1 MPKPIALDVFN
12 REFLTM
18 RCRLIDLAAAIDRV
32 GRADGQ
38 VADDPRWRQ
47 LQQAIGVIASPDGNR
62 AERVQMT
69 FSLPYV
75 ENWRHGYEV

>member
-1 MPKPIALDVFN
+1 MPNPIARDVFD

-18 RCRLIDLAAAIDRV
+18 RCRLLDLAAAIDRV

-69 FSLPYV
+69 FSLPYDG
-75 ENWRHGYEV
+75 NWRYEYKV